1 MITWDKNLCAF
12 INFIFRKKCKI
23 MICLSQNPESAKFWK
38 WPPRRP
44 FTYRHVTP
52 PINHL
57 PTSLAYPCDSQ
68 LSFKFAISH
77 FSWIL
82 KTSEYASP
90 LHRWQET
97 TRKSWLFD
105 DTWTT
110 HVVCADLR
118 YLCFTPETRA
128 TARSKVR
135 LGMEFV
141 SQRCQN
147 YIDIWS
153 LLYCFVWFLCYCVF
167 FAISVRFYTK

>member
-12 INFIFRKKCKI
+12 INFIFRKKCKKYDLFVTKTWI
-23 MICLSQNPESAKFWK
+23 RQILKMTTSATVYV
-38 WPPRRP
+38 PACYT
-44 FTYRHVTP
+44 TYQS
-52 PINHL
+52 
-57 PTSLAYPCDSQ
+57 PTSPAYPCDSQ

-97 TRKSWLFD
+97 TKKSWLFD

-118 YLCFTPETRA
+118 CLCFTPETRA

-135 LGMEFV
+135 LGTEFV
-141 SQRCQN
+141 SRRCQN
-147 YIDIWS
+147 YLDIWS
-153 LLYCFVWFLCYCVF
+153 LLYCFVCFLCYCVF